1 MHVNSSKKLWIF
13 KDLYHEESEKS
24 FIKKNDFFHD
34 LSIKK

>member
-1 MHVNSSKKLWIF
+1 MHVNSSKKLWIL
-13 KDLYHEESEKS
+13 KDLYYEEGEKS